1 MAPVHNNSLPL
12 KLWSKSVVKF
22 IVRIRS
28 SYIFKDILC
37 FTLVVNIVLCT
48 QLNVTKSCITSATTL
63 YKTYESYNKP
73 CDTCIMINKAWASGI
88 SSFKWLNI
96 CSERVTR
103 LYFIFFMSPLFIV
116 ILTLY
121 PLYALTTGFV
131 LNRDNN
137 YILVLKSFCAFL
149 PDSDC
154 SNLTCAISILNL
166 QCLSELHPCHEN
178 MIGR

>member
-1 MAPVHNNSLPL
+1 M
-12 KLWSKSVVKF
+12 
-22 IVRIRS
+22 
-28 SYIFKDILC
+28 C

-73 CDTCIMINKAWASGI
+73 CDTWIMINKAWALGI

-121 PLYALTTGFV
+121 PLYALTTSFV

-137 YILVLKSFCAFL
+137 YILVLKIFL
-149 PDSDC
+149 CFSTRLRLFKSHMC
-154 SNLTCAISILNL
+154 H
-166 QCLSELHPCHEN
+166 LHPKLAMSFWTPPLPWKYDRKISCYFIKAVFLGFDALCSLYQY
-178 MIGR
+178 M